1 MASGINERL
10 WLDWLVKVRVIIIT
24 ILLAI
29 ELAIVT
35 LTTSNVNRTLFVL
48 VILGWYA
55 AGAVYMALV
64 ANGRLGWK
72 LLAKAQI
79 LTDLGFATAVIYLTG
94 GIDTAFNFLYPLLII
109 VAATMISSGWAYFTA
124 GLSFVFFGGMLE
136 LSYFEVIRSFGT
148 SHPDP
153 KSLQAVI
160 FINLFAF
167 FSVAYLASRL
177 ATRMRLADV
186 ALSDKSFEL
195 ENLQLLHQSIV
206 HCISSGLII
215 TGLDGSI
222 KLVNPAA
229 LALLGRSQEE
239 VDTRNVTELFIGP
252 LPAAGAERTEVCTH
266 TPAGAEKMFGVGCSA
281 LRGGSGDMIGHIYTF
296 TDLTEIRHLEREL
309 RLRDRLAAVGR
320 LAAGIAHEIRNP
332 LSSIAGSVKML
343 SGIAAL
349 NADQRE
355 LVGIVNRESERLNS
369 IISDFLTYSRDR
381 KFESARVDL
390 CQLLR
395 DTLTLMENRGAEM
408 RLEHD
413 FAVSE
418 AWAEGDGDKLKQVFW
433 NLASNAQRAMSGGGT
448 LSVLLDE
455 QDGKWRIR
463 FRDTGPG
470 IPPQLIEKIFEPFQ
484 SGFEGGTGLG
494 LAIVYRIIQA
504 HDASITVRSEAGH
517 GTEFTLLFPQ
527 WQTAGEAGTEADP
540 NADFAGEFLSG
551 RENESR

>member
-29 ELAIVT
+29 EMAIVT
-35 LTTSNVNRTLFVL
+35 LTATHVSRTLFVL

-55 AGAVYMALV
+55 AGAVHLV
-64 ANGRLGWK
+64 LAARARHGWA

-79 LTDLGFATAVIYLTG
+79 LCDLCFATAVIYLSG
-94 GIDTAFNFLYPLLII
+94 GIDTSFNFLYPLLII
-109 VAATMISSGWAYFTA
+109 VAATMIGSGWAYLTA
-124 GLSFVFFGGMLE
+124 GLSFVLFGGMLD
-136 LSYFEVIRSFGT
+136 LCYFEVIHSYSN
-148 SHPDP
+148 SHPGL

-177 ATRMRLADV
+177 ATRLRQADV
-186 ALSDKSFEL
+186 ALSDKSSEL

-215 TGLDGSI
+215 TGLDGAI
-222 KLVNPAA
+222 KLMNPAA
-229 LALLGRSQEE
+229 LGLLGRSQEE
-239 VDTRNVTELFIGP
+239 AATLNAADFFISP
-252 LPAAGAERTEVCTH
+252 LPVAGAERTEVRTR

-281 LRGGSGDMIGHIYTF
+281 LLGGAGDTIGYIYTF

-349 NADQRE
+349 NDDQRE

-390 CQLLR
+390 CGLLR
-395 DTLTLMENRGAEM
+395 DTLLLLENRGEGI
-408 RLEHD
+408 RLVHD

-433 NLASNAQRAMSGGGT
+433 NLASNAQRAMPSGGT
-448 LSVLLDE
+448 LTVALDA
-455 QDGKWRIR
+455 QDGQWRIR

-470 IPPQLIEKIFEPFQ
+470 IAPQLIEKLFEPFQ

-494 LAIVYRIIQA
+494 LAIVYRIMQA
-504 HDASITVRSEAGH
+504 HDAHISVHSEPGV
-517 GTEFTLLFPQ
+517 GTEFTLLFPPWRNAGEEDEVPQ
-527 WQTAGEAGTEADP
+527 DQLAGEA
-540 NADFAGEFLSG
+540 FSG
-551 RENESR
+551 RESESK